1 MGLKARGPV
10 DVYRPDAPS
19 TAIRLTEVTANGPH
33 LADSAWLILS
43 QEMAGAL
50 YSAVDRGRRLEPPPN
65 REDAAQHHLIV
76 ATAAIAG
83 AEMETLRSL
92 CALGLHPPAQIHARA
107 IGLLARNAVVFHEDA
122 SLALECYNSLEPSR
136 LELSKIAQSIVRN
149 SDLDALLEER
159 YQDAAGTSM
168 RRLEQSHSAL
178 FQREEH
184 YLMSPYEQ
192 NLWSKWAH
200 GDIIALADAADS
212 VRCAADDLRASLVVK
227 QDLALS
233 LLFRTGLFVSVLL
246 AVLADHRCIA
256 SSTVEGLI
264 AKHRALSAK
273 ITIFAQS
280 RKSFERAISAG
291 GVQPAP
297 PGEKAD

>member
-1 MGLKARGPV
+1 M
-10 DVYRPDAPS
+10 
-19 TAIRLTEVTANGPH
+19 IRLAEITVSGPT
-33 LADSAWLILS
+33 LADAAWLSLS
-43 QEMAGAL
+43 QQMTGAL
-50 YSAVDRGRRLEPPPN
+50 YAAVDRGRRLDPPSK

-122 SLALECYNSLEPSR
+122 ALALECYDSLEPSR
-136 LELSKIAQSIVRN
+136 LELSRMAQSILRN
-149 SDLDALLEER
+149 SDLDALLETR
-159 YQDAAGTSM
+159 YQDAAGASM
-168 RRLEQSHSAL
+168 RRLEQAHSSL
-178 FQREEH
+178 FQRQES

-200 GDIIALADAADS
+200 GDIIALADAADG
-212 VRCAADDLRASLVVK
+212 VRCATADLRESLVVK

-246 AVLADHRCIA
+246 AVLADHRCIP
-256 SSTVEGLI
+256 SSTVEALI
-264 AKHRALSAK
+264 ATHRELSAR
-273 ITIFAQS
+273 ITVFERS
-280 RKSFERAISAG
+280 RRSFEQAMRRE
-291 GVQPAP
+291 
-297 PGEKAD
+297 GE